1 MGFGVVVRLFRCLF
15 IILRRT
21 SLIEELIRKE
31 RKECKVMESVTLAA
45 EASQNLRTR
54 KATPPRWFAD
64 VLSAEEN
71 MPC

>member
-1 MGFGVVVRLFRCLF
+1 MVVRLFRCLF
-15 IILRRT
+15 NTLRRT
-21 SLIEELIRKE
+21 SLIEELSRKG
-31 RKECKVMESVTLAA
+31 RKECKVMKGVTLAA

-54 KATPPRWFAD
+54 KATPTRWFAD